1 MMEKLFFVALIG
13 VVLLFMGAPVATAH
27 RVHATWGI
35 GEIVV
40 EAWYGGGD
48 PMRDAGV
55 EVFTIQDGK
64 EEVYENGKTDENGK
78 FVFAPRV
85 GVENYKVVLESVG
98 HREEV
103 SVNLGEAPSKK
114 GEEEI
119 PLYARI
125 VAGFGYLLG
134 LAGAGM
140 AYMGWRL
147 KKKYEEEGKGGKID
161 YEISRD

>member
-1 MMEKLFFVALIG
+1 MIKKLFFVALIMG

-27 RVHATWGI
+27 RVHATWEI

-48 PMRDAGV
+48 PMRDADV
-55 EVFTIQDGK
+55 RVYIIQDGNG
-64 EEVYENGKTDENGK
+64 EVYENGKTDENGK
-78 FVFAPRV
+78 FAFVPKV

-98 HREEV
+98 HREEINV
-103 SVNLGEAPSKK
+103 SLGEVPSKK
-114 GEEEI
+114 GEEEL

-125 VAGFGYLLG
+125 AAGFGYLLG

-140 AYMGWRL
+140 AYVGWRL
-147 KKKYEEEGKGGKID
+147 KKKYEEEGKGGK
-161 YEISRD
+161 